1 MGKTFALKIV
11 TPSHDVYDGNAEKIF
26 LKNSSGELEILA
38 NHENMITS
46 TVPYITRFLDD
57 KGTEQKLFISS
68 AIVYVSD
75 GNVTV
80 CTDAAEFP
88 EDIDSD
94 RAEKAKDRA
103 EEKLKN
109 AEDYERKIY
118 NLALARAVERLK
130 LKK

>member
-1 MGKTFALKIV
+1 
-11 TPSHDVYDGNAEKIF
+11 
-26 LKNSSGELEILA
+26 
-38 NHENMITS
+38 MITS

-88 EDIDSD
+88 EDIDFD
-94 RAEKAKDRA
+94 RAEKAKDR
-103 EEKLKN
+103 EKKNLKMLKIMR
-109 AEDYERKIY
+109 ERYII
-118 NLALARAVERLK
+118 
-130 LKK
+130 